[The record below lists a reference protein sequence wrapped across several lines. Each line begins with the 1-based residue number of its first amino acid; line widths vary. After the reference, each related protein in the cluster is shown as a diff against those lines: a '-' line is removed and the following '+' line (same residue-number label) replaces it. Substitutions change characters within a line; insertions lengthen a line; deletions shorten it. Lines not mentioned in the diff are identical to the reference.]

1 MSRTLFWTAE
11 SKKTFDQNLEYLAKE
26 WNNQIMNNFLDR
38 VEEVLEQIIKN
49 PQLYS
54 LHRPADHVYK
64 CVVHKRIILYY
75 KIVNENHIHLL
86 TFWNTYRHP
95 DKLKSVIYICVIS

>member
-11 SKKTFDQNLEYLAKE
+11 SKKSFDQNLEYLAKE

-38 VEEVLEQIIKN
+38 VEEVLEQIVKN

-64 CVVHKRIILYY
+64 CVVHKRDPPGDVMNIIADFLLF
-75 KIVNENHIHLL
+75 VPTPLQRDHIH
-86 TFWNTYRHP
+86 
-95 DKLKSVIYICVIS
+95 YI